1 MQNEFLNAIGQP
13 VGFPVS
19 GWQGAWLP
27 PKTPMDGRICRMEP
41 LDPARH
47 SAALFDALSEDA
59 EGRLWTYL
67 SAGPFRTPED
77 YRAWLEAHAM
87 GDDPLCYAIVDKRT
101 GRALGTASYLRIDP
115 RAGSIEVG
123 SITYSPRLQR
133 TAAATEAM
141 YLMMRR
147 VFAELGYRRYEWKCN
162 ALNAASRRAAERLGF
177 TYEGL
182 FRQATVVKG
191 RNRDTMWLS
200 VLDREWP
207 SLSRAYE
214 RWLDPANFDG
224 AGRQRQ
230 PLGALVAAERERAGG

>member
-1 MQNEFLNAIGQP
+1 
-13 VGFPVS
+13 
-19 GWQGAWLP
+19 
-27 PKTPMDGRICRMEP
+27 MDGRICRMEP

-47 SAALFDALSEDA
+47 SAALFDALSEDS

-77 YRAWLEAHAM
+77 YRARLEAHAM

-147 VFAELGYRRYEWKCN
+147 AFAELGYRRYEWKCN